1 MVKRTAILTPSTSA
15 HFKHTFSLKLSLKMS
30 MPRVIIVVFICTVC
44 SIMVVWIQ
52 AMDLQ
57 NNDAT
62 HQGTFKQIDEEE
74 LVEISIYEYE

>member
-1 MVKRTAILTPSTSA
+1 MLRG
-15 HFKHTFSLKLSLKMS
+15 
-30 MPRVIIVVFICTVC
+30 IIVVFICTVC

-57 NNDAT
+57 NNDVS
-62 HQGTFKQIDEEE
+62 HQGTFKQIDDEE